1 MSPKFF
7 VSKFYAG
14 SLGRKSTHQVGPVKI
29 ESTFLLNP
37 LGRVPTIKL
46 SANKDAKGH
55 GIFFGLQNILDAIR
69 TEEGAQ
75 QVLESLQQRSS
86 EDIRAIGLMNRIRQH
101 TPGQGWIHIS
111 PIGLPPST
119 AHFLYG
125 EIPMIFI
132 CHSNGGI
139 NTIADVDLEVEI
151 EEDLDNSQRDF
162 PRSGEVPG
170 PVFRS
175 MDGKRGQFPHA
186 ITVVI
191 KVKTSFTVKE
201 IESAVARRCGVSKV
215 RLGIED
221 GTGFSEVFG
230 RCVRF
235 GWWGPNT
242 RLGKLYPSGAFPTH
256 AAVNMVPYMYAVSV
270 GEDPYDGMVDED
282 DLIKKA
288 KPLYQYER
296 DKALERFRLRLD
308 YSSTP
313 LTVPGPIDLTLTA
326 KAAEDVPSPVIFEDG
341 TEYEV
346 GKILTHRFDNGI
358 ETLHHLRFKI
368 RWKGYT
374 AKDDTWEPYSSLEDN
389 AALDRYAK
397 LNPGLPIPNH

>member
-1 MSPKFF
+1 
-7 VSKFYAG
+7 
-14 SLGRKSTHQVGPVKI
+14 
-29 ESTFLLNP
+29 
-37 LGRVPTIKL
+37 
-46 SANKDAKGH
+46 
-55 GIFFGLQNILDAIR
+55 
-69 TEEGAQ
+69 
-75 QVLESLQQRSS
+75 
-86 EDIRAIGLMNRIRQH
+86 
-101 TPGQGWIHIS
+101 
-111 PIGLPPST
+111 
-119 AHFLYG
+119 
-125 EIPMIFI
+125 
-132 CHSNGGI
+132 
-139 NTIADVDLEVEI
+139 
-151 EEDLDNSQRDF
+151 
-162 PRSGEVPG
+162 
-170 PVFRS
+170 
-175 MDGKRGQFPHA
+175 
-186 ITVVI
+186 
-191 KVKTSFTVKE
+191 
-201 IESAVARRCGVSKV
+201 
-215 RLGIED
+215 
-221 GTGFSEVFG
+221 
-230 RCVRF
+230 
-235 GWWGPNT
+235 
-242 RLGKLYPSGAFPTH
+242 
-256 AAVNMVPYMYAVSV
+256 MYAVSV

-326 KAAEDVPSPVIFEDG
+326 KAAEDVPSPVISEDG